1 MNRTRVLVTGATGF
15 TGSHLCRRLAREGF
29 FVRALVR
36 DRSQEPELRREGIE
50 PVLGDLKDPKSL
62 ERAVQGVEVIY
73 HVAALFRQENVS
85 RKDMWET
92 NVEGTRNMLDAALK
106 ARVQRFVHC
115 STVGVHG
122 DIKNPP
128 ANEEAPYG
136 PGDYYQE
143 SKTEG
148 ERVVL
153 RYRAE
158 GRLPIVVFRPGGIY
172 GPRDLRFLKLFKAI
186 KTRKFIMLG
195 SGEVLYQLIYI
206 DDLIEGI
213 LLCGRKENA
222 IGNVYILTG
231 TEPAT
236 LNQLVRVIA
245 EVVGV
250 SPTRLRFPVTPVYAA
265 GLVCELV
272 CKPFGINPPL
282 YRRRV
287 DFFRKTRSFD
297 ISKAKRELG
306 FEPKIDLPTGI
317 GLTAT
322 WYRSE
327 GLIPS

>member
-1 MNRTRVLVTGATGF
+1 MTLERVLVTGATGF
-15 TGSHLCRRLAREGF
+15 TGGHLCRRLARDGYP
-29 FVRALVR
+29 VRALVR
-36 DRSQEPELRREGIE
+36 DRGREAELRREGIE
-50 PVLGDLKDPKSL
+50 PVLGDLRDPKSL
-62 ERAVQGVEVIY
+62 ERAVEGVELVY

-85 RKDMWET
+85 RKEMWET
-92 NVEGTRNMLDAALK
+92 NVQGTRNMLDAAISVGV
-106 ARVQRFVHC
+106 RRFVHC

-136 PGDYYQE
+136 PGDHYQE
-143 SKTEG
+143 SKTEA

-153 RYRAE
+153 KYRAE

-172 GPRDLRFLKLFKAI
+172 GPRDLRFLKLFKTI
-186 KTRKFIMLG
+186 KTRRFVMLG

-206 DDLIEGI
+206 DDLIDGI
-213 LLCGRKENA
+213 LLCGTKQNA

-231 TEPAT
+231 KEPAT
-236 LNQLVRVIA
+236 LNHVVRVIS

-250 SPTRLRFPVTPVYAA
+250 SPTRLRFPVTPVYVA
-265 GLVCELV
+265 GLACELI

-306 FEPKIDLPTGI
+306 FEPKIDLRTGI

-327 GLIPS
+327 GLIAS